1 MRFLWIDSLWLLLI
15 VPLLIGAYIYVLR
28 RRKRSALRYASL
40 MLVRDAIGPGQWLR
54 RHLPAVLVVLALT
67 SALLGL
73 ARPTAV
79 LTLPNEH
86 QTIVLA
92 MDVSRSMRAM
102 DIEPSRIA
110 AAQNA
115 VKAFVKDLPVN
126 VRIGI
131 VTFAGTAAVAQTP
144 TENREELIAA
154 VDRFQLQRQT
164 AIGSGLL
171 LALTVLLPDSGID
184 LEEVIFDSA
193 FSRRSGGTPLASADR
208 AARKDK
214 DFKPVPPGS
223 YTSGAI
229 VLMSDGRRTTGP
241 DPLKAA
247 KMAAERGV
255 RVHTIGFGTEGGG
268 AADVDGMSI
277 YMRFDEEA
285 LKAIAAITEAQYS
298 HAGSADALHKVYK
311 ELTAKMVLER
321 KETEVTAFFG
331 AAAALFALAAA
342 TLSLLWFHRPA

>member
-1 MRFLWIDSLWLLLI
+1 MRFLWSDLLWLLLI
-15 VPLLIGAYIYVLR
+15 VPLLIGAYVWVLR
-28 RRKRSALRYASL
+28 RRKKLALRYASL
-40 MLVRDAIGPGQWLR
+40 MLVHDALGPGQWVR
-54 RHLPAVLVVLALT
+54 RHLPALLVAAALT
-67 SALLGL
+67 CALLGL
-73 ARPTAV
+73 ARPSAV

-102 DIEPSRIA
+102 DIEPSRIG

-115 VKAFVKDLPVN
+115 VKAFVKDLPRNIRV
-126 VRIGI
+126 GI

-144 TENREELIAA
+144 TENREDLIAA

-184 LEEVIFDSA
+184 LEEIAFDSN
-193 FSRRSGGTPLASADR
+193 FSRRSGPTPLAGSAER
-208 AARKDK
+208 AARKD
-214 DFKPVPPGS
+214 FKPVAPGS
-223 YTSGAI
+223 YSAGAV
-229 VLMSDGRRTTGP
+229 VLLSDGRRTTGP

-277 YMRFDEEA
+277 FMRFDEET
-285 LKAIAAITEAQYS
+285 LKAIAGITEGQYS

-311 ELTAKMVLER
+311 DLTSKMVLER
-321 KETEVTAFFG
+321 KETEVSALFG
-331 AAAALFALAAA
+331 AAAALFALLAAM
-342 TLSLLWFHRPA
+342 LSLLWFHRAA